1 MLAAGRKRDIEVL
14 CQPGGAGIEVVRGEY
29 QVIGFDHL
37 GFRFQMHMPVPAA
50 GGAVAVTVGT
60 PGIDFDVDQV
70 ELAVAHAAFG
80 DQRIG
85 KAAHRRGRPAQDD
98 AFEAVLVVEMGMHG
112 GHGKVVLAVLQDGQ
126 TFGQV
131 AFMMV
136 VDIGQVG
143 DAMAGPA
150 ALLPRLFKMRAQ
162 QVAHGF
168 GAVPVSALGDQPVEL
183 GSEFGIE

>member
-1 MLAAGRKRDIEVL
+1 MAMG
-14 CQPGGAGIEVVRGEY
+14 
-29 QVIGFDHL
+29 
-37 GFRFQMHMPVPAA
+37 
-50 GGAVAVTVGT
+50 VT
-60 PGIDFDVDQV
+60 GIDFDVDQV
-70 ELAVAHAAFG
+70 ELAVAHAALG

-98 AFEAVLVVEMGMHG
+98 AFEAVLVIEMGMHG
-112 GHGKVVLAVLQDGQ
+112 GDGKVVLTVLQGGQ
-126 TFGQV
+126 ALGQV

-136 VDIGQVG
+136 VDVGQVG
-143 DAMAGPA
+143 DAMARPA

-168 GAVPVSALGDQPVEL
+168 GAVPITALGDQTVEL